1 ITTSAPST
9 KVYGGS
15 FTVAATSDS
24 ALTVSYGS
32 TVVGVNTGDTFTM
45 TSGTGTCTVHYTQAG
60 NANYNAATEKTEDV
74 TASKANQTISR
85 TEERRAGKEYS
96 GPFTVAATNESA
108 LTVSY
113 GSTGVCTNTGDTF
126 KT

>member
-1 ITTSAPST
+1 MYAGYFP
-9 KVYGGS
+9 
-15 FTVAATSDS
+15 VAATSDS
-24 ALTVSYGS
+24 TLTVSNCS
-32 TVVGVNTGDTFTM
+32 TYVCTIHDALSIL

-74 TASKANQTISR
+74 TASKHNQTISI
-85 TEERRAGKEYS
+85 TTTAPSTKVYGS
-96 GPFTVAATNESA
+96 SFTVAATSDSA

-126 KT
+126 TN